1 MIFYTLGGIP
11 VVVMWSIWAESVI
24 TWLGFDTETAR
35 IGRLY
40 AIPFN
45 IKAIVLGIN
54 LCLNE
59 FLLFTHHETYS
70 TISQTIQFVTQLI
83 PIILIATTTQLRD
96 LTTLGYIQ
104 LGVAL
109 LYLTGNWIFVV
120 SQGWLNEY
128 WEGLCHSWAMKVR
141 VWEDE
146 DCGMIVC
153 QTIYSTTLFLV
164 SRSLCGWVGLSVSWS
179 VGPVGIVGFAVCAGC
194 SRRRG
199 KKLFTRRYCLLA
211 REYIL
216 FSLELSNSLSP
227 LEFTQPSKNNCM
239 FL

>member
-1 MIFYTLGGIP
+1 MYSFFFLFLLSAFCFLLYIYKVLNVLGPQAEGANNKQLVGQYLQLSIIFYTLGGIP

-45 IKAIVLGIN
+45 IKAILLGIN

-83 PIILIATTTQLRD
+83 PIVVIATLTTTKSPFRD

-104 LGVAL
+104 LCVAL
-109 LYLTGNWIFVV
+109 LYLTCNWIFVLY
-120 SQGWLNEY
+120 QGWLNEY
-128 WEGLCHSWAMKVR
+128 WEGLCHSWAMKV
-141 VWEDE
+141 
-146 DCGMIVC
+146 C
-153 QTIYSTTLFLV
+153 
-164 SRSLCGWVGLSVSWS
+164 
-179 VGPVGIVGFAVCAGC
+179 
-194 SRRRG
+194 
-199 KKLFTRRYCLLA
+199 
-211 REYIL
+211 EYI
-216 FSLELSNSLSP
+216 
-227 LEFTQPSKNNCM
+227 
-239 FL
+239 